1 MVSPHKLVVSA
12 SPTSTSLLHVA
23 PRDRCLSV
31 TNHHIA
37 GLGQL
42 QEITRSSPAHKGKTG
57 PGGYLEERV
66 TTLSQLLRHDG
77 YFTSMSGK
85 WHLGPKP
92 EHHPN
97 ERGLNTSLALLPDC
111 AHRYGIL
118 PYSHTKPVLIAIIMS
133 LYEPEYDDPRSEP
146 GKVFETASRA
156 IHVQNGKFLL
166 EGEQGPGWNSRRRA
180 PEAFLCITPHISTTL
195 AFPSTPGDMR
205 QVPQLYNFEPEALRQ
220 KRLQRLR
227 DLGLIEKS
235 VMPHPLQPC
244 QVNLLNGN
252 CQMKKQKPRVP
263 KPWRGMP
270 VWVDRMDCN
279 IVLVVEYLKDK
290 DGYNNTFILF
300 MGNNGAEVANAEG
313 NIATDAF
320 CTVMDIIPTIL
331 DYVGLQHPNSHAG
344 SPVMSLRGKNWMH
357 VLDRLQKISRCDPI
371 CNQDYVVDF
380 KTNCSG
386 AIRRGDWKINLVPAP
401 KGPKC

>member
-1 MVSPHKLVVSA
+1 MADDLGFSNYGCYSSEISTPNIDSLTSQAGGIRVTDFHVA
-12 SPTSTSLLHVA
+12 ATCSPT
-23 PRDRCLSV
+23 RSV
-31 TNHHIA
+31 
-37 GLGQL
+37 L
-42 QEITRSSPAHKGKTG
+42 TG

-66 TTLSQLLRHDG
+66 TTLSQLLRHGG

-118 PYSHTKPVLIAIIMS
+118 PYSHTKPVLIAITML

-166 EGEQGPGWNSRRRA
+166 EGEQGP
-180 PEAFLCITPHISTTL
+180 EC
-195 AFPSTPGDMR
+195 
-205 QVPQLYNFEPEALRQ
+205 
-220 KRLQRLR
+220 
-227 DLGLIEKS
+227 
-235 VMPHPLQPC
+235 
-244 QVNLLNGN
+244 
-252 CQMKKQKPRVP
+252 
-263 KPWRGMP
+263 
-270 VWVDRMDCN
+270 
-279 IVLVVEYLKDK
+279 
-290 DGYNNTFILF
+290 
-300 MGNNGAEVANAEG
+300 AEG

-331 DYVGLQHPNSHAG
+331 DYAGLQHPNSHAG
-344 SPVMSLRGKNWMH
+344 RPAMPLRGKNWMH
-357 VLDRLQKISRCDPI
+357 VLDRLQKISRSDSI

-380 KTNCSG
+380 KTKCSG

-401 KGPKC
+401 KGPKCWELFNID